1 MENGVFVVNI
11 AVVAAQHLLLAT
23 VAVAAAVAAAAV
35 VAATVVAAAAAAVAE
50 LLLTLCCSLSVDM
63 SSCRAMSVVVL
74 VAVAVVR
81 ARSYVV
87 YSLTVALSLR
97 QSPHINKQIA
107 LNGLCNES
115 CLRPPCLPALPP
127 PPPSSPP
134 ALQRLQLRCSELE
147 AG

>member
-23 VAVAAAVAAAAV
+23 VAVAAAVAAVVVADAAAV
-35 VAATVVAAAAAAVAE
+35 VAGLV
-50 LLLTLCCSLSVDM
+50 LTLCSLSVDM
-63 SSCRAMSVVVL
+63 SSCRAMSFNVAFVFV

-115 CLRPPCLPALPP
+115 CLSPACPPCH
-127 PPPSSPP
+127 
-134 ALQRLQLRCSELE
+134 QHYHHHHRRTFCTDCSCG
-147 AG
+147 AQS

>member
-23 VAVAAAVAAAAV
+23 VAVAAAVVAAAV
-35 VAATVVAAAAAAVAE
+35 VVAAAAVAVAG
-50 LLLTLCCSLSVDM
+50 LVLTLCCSLSVDM
-63 SSCRAMSVVVL
+63 SSYRAMSVVVL

-115 CLRPPCLPALPP
+115 CLRPACHPHHHFHHHHRRPL
-127 PPPSSPP
+127 
-134 ALQRLQLRCSELE
+134 CSDCSCG
-147 AG
+147 AQS

>member
-23 VAVAAAVAAAAV
+23 VAVAAAVAAV
-35 VAATVVAAAAAAVAE
+35 VVAAAAAAVAG
-50 LLLTLCCSLSVDM
+50 LVLTLCSLSIDM
-63 SSCRAMSVVVL
+63 SSCRAMSFV

-115 CLRPPCLPALPP
+115 CLSPACPPCHHRHHHHHRRQLCTDC
-127 PPPSSPP
+127 SSG
-134 ALQRLQLRCSELE
+134 AES
-147 AG
+147 